1 VLTQFNR
8 LITFILIKSF
18 YVCIESIN
26 LLKSI
31 VMKKKLA
38 IACLIVFA
46 MGLSAPAF
54 AGTMMQEP
62 EKKEACEKKAECDKE
77 KKAECCKEKKA
88 ECDKEKKAE

>member
-1 VLTQFNR
+1 
-8 LITFILIKSF
+8 
-18 YVCIESIN
+18 
-26 LLKSI
+26 
-31 VMKKKLA
+31 
-38 IACLIVFA
+38 

-77 KKAECCKEKKA
+77 KKEACEKKA